1 MGSTAATMLL
11 LGFLVPTLAVFV
23 ISYRHAMRTWLAP
36 RSPGAELPVATV
48 VPRMVTGPGSA
59 PARASHDGRWGGGR
73 APGDYTPLA
82 RRFHAAVIAIAFAS
96 VFTMGLIAVAMV
108 ATAIAFA

>member
-1 MGSTAATMLL
+1 MRNPWGMGSTAATMVL

-36 RSPGAELPVATV
+36 RSAGAELPVATV
-48 VPRMVTGPGSA
+48 V
-59 PARASHDGRWGGGR
+59 GGR
-73 APGDYTPLA
+73 APADYTPLA